1 MPRTLRHLNR
11 TPWTD
16 AERAIILRTGITEHQ
31 AAAELWAVLRVRRSA
46 SAVGVERR
54 RVRSQNVRGEAATT
68 AALKDED
75 HEHYR

>member
-11 TPWTD
+11 TPWTE
-16 AERAIILRTGITEHQ
+16 AERAIILRPGITEHQ

-54 RVRSQNVRGEAATT
+54 RVRSQNAKLNGSQRRDQ
-68 AALKDED
+68 L
-75 HEHYR
+75 